1 MPGLRTKSLLK
12 RDKPREEAEMDIT
25 PMIDCTFLLLIFF
38 LVTSKMKSDVP
49 IELPKARHGGVVVE
63 EQAIILSVMKDGEQV
78 QVFKGNSLDPA
89 DQLEGA
95 TPVEQEEAVAAYVEA
110 ESAKSSKR
118 AVLIKAPKGIKQR
131 DVARIEAA
139 AGRADVDQLYVGVVE
154 VK

>member
-1 MPGLRTKSLLK
+1 MPGLRTKSLLR

-38 LVTSKMKSDVP
+38 LVTSKMKPNVP
-49 IELPKARHGGVVVE
+49 IEMPKARHGGVVVE
-63 EQAIILSVMKDGEQV
+63 EQAVILSVVKEGEAV
-78 QVFKGNSLDPA
+78 HVYKGNSVDAA
-89 DQLEGA
+89 DLLEGA
-95 TPVEQEEAVAAYVEA
+95 TPIEQEEAVAAYVEQQA
-110 ESAKSSKR
+110 GKSNKR
-118 AVLIKAPKGIKQR
+118 FVLIKAPKGIKQR